1 MQEQIDKIEIVLE
14 NCEIITIKGE
24 YIGDLDIKDIRY
36 SIGRIGCNYIDEAYT
51 CEHFSMSINNDAS
64 LDDKVKFTLGDVDER
79 RNPLERIMQC
89 NDIVS
94 IDVYF
99 KDKKQPKE
107 IYMPWDGDDN
117 QDNEYQKTYMNQF
130 GDLYIVV
137 DREADIKD
145 FFDLET
151 IEDKECRDVL
161 WDMFK

>member
-1 MQEQIDKIEIVLE
+1 
-14 NCEIITIKGE
+14 
-24 YIGDLDIKDIRY
+24 
-36 SIGRIGCNYIDEAYT
+36 
-51 CEHFSMSINNDAS
+51 MSINNDAS